1 MMALVHDP
9 RVFNYLILAL
19 SAMAAVRLA
28 FAGDWWQAAY
38 WAGAVIVNSAVT
50 FRP

>member
-1 MMALVHDP
+1 MAIFNDP

-19 SAMAAVRLA
+19 SVAAAIRLA

-38 WAGAVIVNSAVT
+38 WAGAVILNSSVT
-50 FRP
+50 FKP